1 MRIQT
6 KLFIVLLILS
16 VLPLAALTWRVQRAT
31 EDLGQSI
38 VAGGRAAVIAS
49 IEDQLRQAM
58 EYSSDLLSTRQR
70 LVDAALRAQV
80 SEVERLLALPD
91 DAALDDTAPIYL
103 DAAFQNPVTWPPGTA
118 LSLDRSAIAGNG
130 QLQAM
135 AISRRHQSFFVPETA
150 VPNPS
155 EMRRLV
161 PLTEFHIRMAAAN
174 PDLFYWQYV
183 ALESGLIA
191 VYPGHGSYPPGYDP
205 RRRVWYQLAMAAGD
219 LAWTP
224 PMLDA
229 ATRRLLLTAA
239 MPVRGPGGQFV
250 GVAAIDV
257 DILGQLAS
265 IHDKMRLGPRAESY
279 IVRMS
284 DADGEVY
291 VPGESDGRPQL
302 RIIASSARVDAGG
315 AWDTKVEEPVL
326 ASAAEADFAAMID
339 DLIAARA
346 GLRRMVHKDAD
357 SIWVYRQLGRLGSV
371 LVYVVPVDDVEGL
384 ADRAQDSI
392 RETTL
397 EQVRLAGIASVALIA
412 LVGLAAMFASRTVT
426 RPLRALAA
434 TAQELASGDLDA
446 RAPVVGRDEIGE
458 LAAAFNS
465 MVPELRSHIM
475 VKESL
480 AIARD
485 AQQRLL
491 PAAAP
496 QAAGFDIAGHS
507 VYSEAIGGD
516 YYDFVEMT
524 DEARER
530 RIGIVVGD
538 VTGHGIPA
546 ALTMTAVRALVQ
558 SHSGA
563 GYSVLPVMRAINR
576 HLTAD
581 SARGTFVTLVY
592 MIIEPG
598 SRGIR
603 WISAGQGPILFYDAD
618 RDAVEEL
625 EAHDIPL
632 GVQTEWNFHESYRY
646 QWPRAGVLMIG
657 TDGIWETQNEAG
669 EMFGRERLMQ
679 VVRASAGLPAAGICE
694 AVCARL
700 SEFRGR
706 APQRDDVTM
715 VVVKLLPPA
724 GA

>member
-6 KLFIVLLILS
+6 KLFIVLLVLS

-31 EDLGQSI
+31 EGLGQSI
-38 VAGGRAAVIAS
+38 VEGGRAAVIAS

-70 LVDAALRAQV
+70 LVDTALRAQV
-80 SEVERLLALPD
+80 SEVERLLALPAD
-91 DAALDDTAPIYL
+91 PAAADGAPIYF
-103 DAAFQNPVTWPPGTA
+103 DSAFQNPVAWPPGTA
-118 LSLDRSAIAGNG
+118 LSLDRSVMAGNG
-130 QLQAM
+130 QIQAIP
-135 AISRRHQSFFVPETA
+135 ISRLHQSFFVPQNA

-155 EMRRLV
+155 EMRQLV
-161 PLTEFHIRMAAAN
+161 PLTEFHVRMAAAN

-191 VYPGHGSYPPGYDP
+191 VYPGHGSYPSGYDP
-205 RRRVWYQLAMAAGD
+205 RRRVWYQLAMTAGD

-257 DILGQLAS
+257 DILAQLAS
-265 IHDKMRLGPRAESY
+265 IHDQMRLGPRAESF
-279 IVRMS
+279 IARMS
-284 DADGEVY
+284 DADGDVY
-291 VPGESDGRPQL
+291 IPGESDGRPQL
-302 RIIASSARVDAGG
+302 RIIASSSRVDSGA

-326 ASAAEADFAAMID
+326 ASPADGDFAAMID
-339 DLIAARA
+339 DLIAGKA
-346 GLRRMVHKDAD
+346 GLRRLVHKDGDA
-357 SIWVYRQLGRLGSV
+357 IWVYRQLGRLSSV

-392 RETTL
+392 REATL
-397 EQVRLAGIASVALIA
+397 EQVRLAGLASVALIA

-434 TAQELASGDLDA
+434 TAQDLAAGDLEA
-446 RAPVVGRDEIGE
+446 RAPVSGRDEIGE

-480 AIARD
+480 VIARD

-491 PAAAP
+491 PVAAP
-496 QAAGFDIAGHS
+496 QVAGFEIAGHS

-558 SHSGA
+558 SHAGA
-563 GYSVLPVMRAINR
+563 GYSALPVMRAVNR

-581 SARGTFVTLVY
+581 SARGTFVTLVF

-598 SRGIR
+598 ARGIR
-603 WISAGQGPILFYDAD
+603 WISAGHGPILFYDAD
-618 RDAVEEL
+618 RDMVEEL

-632 GVQTEWNFHESYRY
+632 GVQTDWNFHESYRY
-646 QWPRAGVLMIG
+646 HWPRAGVLFIG
-657 TDGIWETQNEAG
+657 TDGIWESQNSAG
-669 EMFGRERLMQ
+669 EMFGRDRLME
-679 VVRASAGLPAAGICE
+679 VVREHAHLSATDL
-694 AVCARL
+694 
-700 SEFRGR
+700 
-706 APQRDDVTM
+706 
-715 VVVKLLPPA
+715 
-724 GA
+724 